1 MNQGER
7 NMAIPMVTIAV
18 PVYNGANYLEESL
31 GSLLEQEFDDFE
43 IIIGDN
49 GSTDRTPEIC
59 MKFANSDGRISYHR
73 SPVNRGAAWNYN
85 RLFAVASGRYFKWAS
100 HDDKLAS
107 QYLNVCVKALEEA
120 PQAVI
125 AFPQTVLIGP
135 DGERL
140 KVHKEHWDV
149 RDPRPSKRLRHAINQ
164 HGLHNVIFG
173 LMRSDAVRT
182 TNLIGRFDG
191 SDIVLLSELALRGEF
206 HNVPGELFLR
216 RIHPN
221 MSRRAL
227 KNPRDVANWFDTS
240 ARAYYFTWTRLYFE
254 TMRAVARAPISLD
267 EKSRSYALVTQ
278 DWQWKRLAREW
289 YQTAREL
296 TWTARRDR
304 YEDFSE
310 PVEQA
315 S

>member
-1 MNQGER
+1 
-7 NMAIPMVTIAV
+7 MAIPTVTIAV
-18 PVYNGANYLEESL
+18 PVYNGDNYLEESL

-49 GSTDRTPEIC
+49 GSTDRTQEIC
-59 MKFANSDGRISYHR
+59 MKFADSDRRVSYHR

-100 HDDKLAS
+100 HDDKVAP
-107 QYLNVCVKALEEA
+107 QYLSTCVNALNEA

-140 KVHKEHWDV
+140 RVHPDDWDV
-149 RDPRPSKRLRHAINQ
+149 RDPRPSNRLRHSVNQ

-191 SDIVLLSELALRGEF
+191 SDIVLLSEMALRGEF
-206 HNVPGELFLR
+206 HHVPGELFLR
-216 RIHPN
+216 RMHPN

-227 KNPRDVANWFDTS
+227 KNPRDVAKWFDVS
-240 ARAYYFTWTRLYFE
+240 ARAYYFTWTRLYVE
-254 TMRAVARAPISLD
+254 TMRAVQRAPISLD
-267 EKSRSYALVTQ
+267 EKVRSYAIVTQ
-278 DWQWKRLAREW
+278 DWQWKRLGTEW

-296 TWTARRDR
+296 VWTGGPGR
-304 YEDFSE
+304 YENFSE
-310 PVEQA
+310 PVEWA